1 MMAKRYTR
9 EEQKHHIAQWR
20 KSGVSQKAYCA
31 QRGLSWSTFKNW
43 NKRIKPITM
52 QTPFAPIQIT
62 PSTNAQWI
70 IEAADGLRVHVPAH
84 CDEKSLKTLINA
96 LRSGDA
102 A

>member
-43 NKRIKPITM
+43 SKRQKPPTIEI
-52 QTPFAPIQIT
+52 PFAPIQIT
-62 PSTNAQWI
+62 PSTNSQWI
-70 IEAADGLRVHVPAH
+70 IETADGLRVHVSAH
-84 CDEKSLKTLINA
+84 CDEVSLKTLINA
-96 LRSGDA
+96 LRSRDA
-102 A
+102 S